1 MTSAPLRL
9 TGPARALSRAALDAV
24 RAADAAG
31 RGDDLERF
39 ERSAAHLAAQDDE
52 RVRLLLGAV
61 VRALLEDLHPDGL
74 SGDDVADELGACVR
88 DATWCRGLDPS
99 VLLVLL
105 AGALGVSALGVV
117 ADDEATPVPPD
128 VLARHAPV
136 LIAFLLA
143 RRGQPFEPYLDA
155 AFAEVHRAETVEM
168 P

>member
-1 MTSAPLRL
+1 MTPAPLRL
-9 TGPARALSRAALDAV
+9 IGSAGALSRAALDAV

-31 RGDDLERF
+31 RGTDLEGF
-39 ERSAAHLAAQDDE
+39 ERSVAHLATQDGE

-61 VRALLEDLHPDGL
+61 VRALLEELHPDGL
-74 SGDDVADELGACVR
+74 SGDDVADELGGCVR
-88 DATWCRGLDPS
+88 AATWCPELDPS

-105 AGALGVSALGVV
+105 AGALGVGP
-117 ADDEATPVPPD
+117 DDEAAPVPPQ

-143 RRGQPFEPYLDA
+143 RRVKAFGPYLDS

>member
-9 TGPARALSRAALDAV
+9 TGSARALSRAALDAV
-24 RAADAAG
+24 AAAEAAG
-31 RGDDLERF
+31 RGADLDGF
-39 ERSAAHLAAQDDE
+39 ERSVTHLAAQDGE

-61 VRALLEDLHPDGL
+61 VRALLEELHADGL
-74 SGDDVADELGACVR
+74 SGDDVADELGGCVR
-88 DATWCRGLDPS
+88 GAAWCRELDPS

-105 AGALGVSALGVV
+105 AGALGVGGV
-117 ADDEATPVPPD
+117 ADDEATPVPPEA
-128 VLARHAPV
+128 LARHAPV

-143 RRGQPFEPYLDA
+143 RRGQAFGPYLDS